1 MVRSP
6 KGCTTRQ
13 EFLELP
19 RGRSFEGSGRDKD
32 LQVQG
37 PRTEHLFVFRNVTD
51 LRDRRG
57 ASPKAKIAPLFPK
70 RSKQAQTAEAN
81 GKETSSSETEAS
93 VPKNT
98 VQTVQSPS
106 PKIDRFRNG
115 DRLGN

>member
-1 MVRSP
+1 MSQIFATGEEQAP
-6 KGCTTRQ
+6 K
-13 EFLELP
+13 
-19 RGRSFEGSGRDKD
+19 
-32 LQVQG
+32 
-37 PRTEHLFVFRNVTD
+37 
-51 LRDRRG
+51 
-57 ASPKAKIAPLFPK
+57 PKVAPLFPK